1 MLNFIKKKIALV
13 WAKKHV
19 KQTESFKR
27 NAVEDQQHLLLS
39 LVKTAEKTLFG
50 REHEFENIQNIED
63 FQKKVKIADYE
74 DLKPYIEKVKKGQR
88 NILWTATPE
97 YFAKTSGTTSG
108 SKYIPISK
116 EGMPFQLAAAQSAI
130 FHYIS
135 QKNNSDFVAGKM
147 IFLQGS
153 PELKEVNGIKTGRL
167 SGIVAHHIPNYLQK
181 NRLPSAE
188 TTSKTFPFFWEN
200 ATVEINSNKKVNIL
214 ISPA

>member
-1 MLNFIKKKIALV
+1 
-13 WAKKHV
+13 
-19 KQTESFKR
+19 
-27 NAVEDQQHLLLS
+27 
-39 LVKTAEKTLFG
+39 
-50 REHEFENIQNIED
+50 
-63 FQKKVKIADYE
+63 
-74 DLKPYIEKVKKGQR
+74 
-88 NILWTATPE
+88 
-97 YFAKTSGTTSG
+97 
-108 SKYIPISK
+108 
-116 EGMPFQLAAAQSAI
+116 
-130 FHYIS
+130 
-135 QKNNSDFVAGKM
+135 M